1 MDNILFNIVSYLFG
15 IASGLLLYRYIFYLS
30 TLTIA
35 RQNSKYFKLILDNLK
50 KNGKFI
56 SRINNNVEVSVEL
69 PSDKITLYFTIDKNE
84 IFVFKNQNCI
94 KSSSEYVKRG
104 IIDSI
109 ISEIKL
115 RWDEKINNVV
125 NMNGALL
132 DKKTY
137 TRIINNLSYQ
147 GSSETF
153 PIKNVL
159 NLDDILDKINEVGVD
174 KLSEEEKEYLKNIK

>member
-1 MDNILFNIVSYLFG
+1 MDNILFIVSYLFG

-30 TLTIA
+30 TLSIT
-35 RQNSKYFKLILDNLK
+35 RQNSNYFKLILDNLK
-50 KNGKFI
+50 KNGKFV
-56 SRINNNVEVSVEL
+56 SRVNNNVEVSIDL

-84 IFVFKNQNCI
+84 IFIFKNQSCI
-94 KSSSEYVKRG
+94 KSSSEYVRRE

-109 ISEIKL
+109 ISEIKI
-115 RWDEKINNVV
+115 RWDDRINNVV

-147 GSSETF
+147 GNYQTYST
-153 PIKNVL
+153 KNVL

-174 KLSEEEKEYLKNIK
+174 RLSEEEKEYLKNIK